1 MKNKELFTLNPDENN
16 LMNDGVVEINTAKDD
31 QGLKIIRHELKTF
44 VCEGEYQSGIY
55 RILDTYLKHFDQPK
69 QPAVWVSGFFG
80 SGKSHLV
87 KMLGYFWED
96 FTFPN
101 GDSSR
106 KIKPLPSDVNEL
118 IVELD
123 RKQKLHGRLA
133 ISGTLKDFPSS
144 DIRYSFLQLLLS
156 SLGLPPQYHHF
167 KFIYWTKKEGIYND
181 LKVLIESKGTTL
193 KKEYENLFVSSILAK
208 AILQLKPEF
217 AQNEADVKKY
227 FAANFKRIESV
238 SREQLISTIK
248 DEALPLTYGDKIPC
262 TVIVLDEVQQF
273 IGQDGNKTI
282 DIQNLAQDIC
292 SNFNGKFLLIG
303 TGQNS
308 LAETPQLQPL
318 QDRFTVK
325 VSLSDTDV
333 ETVTRKTVLE
343 KKASVLSDLNK
354 KLEDSLGEISRNMAG
369 TEFGYKTE
377 DKKNLAA
384 DYPILPS
391 TRKFWKKILQVIDTA
406 GTSGQLRSQLRII
419 DESIKRVANAEFGTV
434 VPADFVFDQKQQQL
448 LMNAL
453 LLNET
458 NNLIT
463 DRKSKEG
470 DTKLEGRIL
479 SIVFLID
486 HLPKDMAGGRIK
498 SDENTIADLLLDNL
512 NEASDKFRNKIKELV
527 KKLVEE
533 KILMPVNDEFK
544 LQTKV
549 GAEWEQEFM
558 SQVIKLQNSG
568 DDQIQRLRK
577 EKIIGFFNEKTKTI
591 NILQGVSKQKREFDI
606 WDKQDR
612 PNTESKLN
620 LWIRDGWFENEG
632 NVMNEIRAEG
642 ADSCLSYV
650 FVKKHRDQDLRGEII
665 KYLAA
670 DLTLQAK
677 GIPSSPEGE
686 QAKKSMET
694 RKGLAMHSVKELSET
709 ICKEGVVYLAGGNK
723 VDSGSIGENAKE
735 ALEAIAD
742 RQFPEFKAKGDYKD
756 WDKALAKA
764 VGGDPDALK
773 KINWDKDA
781 KDHPVGLEILR
792 FIGNQSKTGKEVR
805 NQFMKAPY
813 GWSQD
818 AIDTMLLMLKLTEHI
833 SSSEPNLNQA
843 KINGATFKKEIHTL
857 SAPEKIKLRKLY
869 QDANINCKPGEEF
882 LHSNTFLN
890 KLTDLAESI
899 SGDAPK
905 PEPINT
911 NFLKEI
917 LNLDG
922 NERLLRILEEQEDL
936 KAKLKDWNKKSEL
949 IKDRE
954 PNWSLLY
961 SLYGF
966 LPSAAEYDELI
977 KETEAILNDRLLLNE
992 PDLIRPLLTR
1002 VGDVLKNL
1010 LLDSK
1015 KKYNALYDE
1024 LMTGL
1029 QSNPYFS
1036 KLEPDQKHSILA
1048 KHQILAKPEVKSVDG
1063 KELLNQLQKASLDT
1077 WQTKVA
1083 ALPGQFQSA
1092 LEDAIRLSD
1101 PKSET
1106 YTTPKTTITSEED
1119 LEKYITQVKSE
1130 LLELLKKSKSI
1141 IIR

>member
-1 MKNKELFTLNPDENN
+1 
-16 LMNDGVVEINTAKDD
+16 
-31 QGLKIIRHELKTF
+31 
-44 VCEGEYQSGIY
+44 
-55 RILDTYLKHFDQPK
+55 
-69 QPAVWVSGFFG
+69 
-80 SGKSHLV
+80 
-87 KMLGYFWED
+87 
-96 FTFPN
+96 
-101 GDSSR
+101 
-106 KIKPLPSDVNEL
+106 
-118 IVELD
+118 
-123 RKQKLHGRLA
+123 
-133 ISGTLKDFPSS
+133 
-144 DIRYSFLQLLLS
+144 
-156 SLGLPPQYHHF
+156 
-167 KFIYWTKKEGIYND
+167 
-181 LKVLIESKGTTL
+181 
-193 KKEYENLFVSSILAK
+193 
-208 AILQLKPEF
+208 
-217 AQNEADVKKY
+217 
-227 FAANFKRIESV
+227 
-238 SREQLISTIK
+238 
-248 DEALPLTYGDKIPC
+248 
-262 TVIVLDEVQQF
+262 
-273 IGQDGNKTI
+273 
-282 DIQNLAQDIC
+282 
-292 SNFNGKFLLIG
+292 
-303 TGQNS
+303 
-308 LAETPQLQPL
+308 LQPL

-343 KKASVLSDLNK
+343 KKASVLADLNK

-369 TEFGYKTE
+369 TEFGYRTE

-453 LLNET
+453 
-458 NNLIT
+458 
-463 DRKSKEG
+463 
-470 DTKLEGRIL
+470 
-479 SIVFLID
+479 
-486 HLPKDMAGGRIK
+486 
-498 SDENTIADLLLDNL
+498 
-512 NEASDKFRNKIKELV
+512 
-527 KKLVEE
+527 
-533 KILMPVNDEFK
+533 
-544 LQTKV
+544 
-549 GAEWEQEFM
+549 WEQEFV

-577 EKIIGFFNEKTKTI
+577 EKIIGFFKDKTKTI
-591 NILQGVSKQKREFDI
+591 NILQGVSKQKREFEI
-606 WDKQDR
+606 WDKQER

-620 LWIRDGWFENEG
+620 LWIRDGWNENEG

-650 FVKKHRDQDLRGEII
+650 FVKKHRDQDLRSEII

-670 DLTLQAK
+670 DLTLQSK

-686 QAKKSMET
+686 QARKSMET
-694 RKGLAMHSVKELSET
+694 RKGLALHAVQDLSES

-742 RQFPEFKAKGDYKD
+742 RQFPDFKAKGDYKD

-792 FIGNQSKTGKEVR
+792 FIGSQSKTGKEVR
-805 NQFMKAPY
+805 NHFMKSPY

-833 SSSEPNLNQA
+833 SSTEPNLNQA
-843 KINGATFKKEIHTL
+843 KINAATFKKEIHTL

-869 QDANINCKPGEEF
+869 QDAEINCKPGEEF
-882 LHSNTFLN
+882 LHSNTFLS
-890 KLTDLAESI
+890 KLKELAETI

-911 NFLKEI
+911 NFLKDI

-922 NERLLRILEEQEDL
+922 NERLLRILEE
-936 KAKLKDWNKKSEL
+936 DWNKKADI

-961 SLYGF
+961 SLYSF
-966 LPSAAEYDELI
+966 LPASVEFDELS

-992 PDLIRPLLTR
+992 PDLIRPLLTK
-1002 VGDVLKNL
+1002 VSDALKNL

-1015 KKYNALYDE
+1015 KKYNSLYDA
-1024 LMTGL
+1024 LMTNL
-1029 QSNPYFS
+1029 QGSVYFS
-1036 KLEPDQKHSILA
+1036 KLEPEQKHNILA
-1048 KHQILAKPEVKSVDG
+1048 KHQILAKPEIKSVDG
-1063 KELLNQLQKASLDT
+1063 KELLNQLQKASLDA

-1092 LEDAIRLSD
+1092 LEDAIRLSA
-1101 PKSET
+1101 PKSEI
-1106 YTTPKTTITSEED
+1106 YSLPKRSISSAAELEE
-1119 LEKYITQVKSE
+1119 YIKE
-1130 LLELLKKSKSI
+1130 IKNEMEALLKKAGSI
-1141 IIR
+1141 ILK